1 MYSKLQDGSFII
13 AGFVARDAEM
23 KTSQNGKTYTK
34 WGVKVGEKPSQ
45 VQGERGEAIWT
56 NCIAWHDMARYAG
69 QIKKG
74 DTVMVI
80 GRIET
85 SEYEGKT
92 YKTLNA
98 EYISIMGKGT
108 AQAQATTTAP
118 QQTGNNVLAEYEE
131 ILGDGDLPF

>member
-13 AGFVARDAEM
+13 SGFVAKDAEM

-45 VQGERGEAIWT
+45 TQGEHGEAIWT
-56 NCIAWHDMARYAG
+56 NCIAWHDLARYAG
-69 QIKKG
+69 KIKKG
-74 DTVMVI
+74 DTVMVV

-108 AQAQATTTAP
+108 AQTQATATAS
-118 QQTGNNVLAEYEE
+118 QQTNNNVLAEYEE

>member
-13 AGFVARDAEM
+13 AGFVAKDAEM
-23 KTSQNGKTYTK
+23 KTSQNNKTYTK

-56 NCIAWHDMARYAG
+56 NCIAWHDTARYAA

-74 DTVMVI
+74 DSVLAV

-92 YKTLNA
+92 YKTLNC
-98 EYISIMGKGT
+98 EFISIMSKSQESTSTTNQTT
-108 AQAQATTTAP
+108 AQTD
-118 QQTGNNVLAEYEE
+118 NSVLAEYEE
-131 ILGDGDLPF
+131 ILGDGDCPF

>member
-1 MYSKLQDGSFII
+1 MYSKLQDGNFII
-13 AGFVARDAEM
+13 SGFVARDAEM

-74 DTVMVI
+74 DTVMVV

-98 EYISIMGKGT
+98 EYISIMGKAQTT
-108 AQAQATTTAP
+108 ATAP
-118 QQTGNNVLAEYEE
+118 QQTDNNVLAEFEE
-131 ILGDGDLPF
+131 ILGDGDMPF

>member
-1 MYSKLQDGSFII
+1 MYSKLQDGNFII
-13 AGFVARDAEM
+13 SGFVARDAEM
-23 KTSQNGKTYTK
+23 KTSSNNKTYTK

-45 VQGERGEAIWT
+45 TQGERGEAIWT
-56 NCIAWHDMARYAG
+56 NCIAWHDLARYAG

-74 DTVMVI
+74 DTVMVV

-98 EYISIMGKGT
+98 EYISIMGKGAAAAP
-108 AQAQATTTAP
+108 AQTTAP
-118 QQTGNNVLAEYEE
+118 QNDNSVLAEYEE
-131 ILGDGDLPF
+131 ILGGDDMPF